1 MENIIC
7 VSRQYGSGGR
17 EIGEA
22 AARRLGVPC
31 YDKCLVQRAARETG
45 LSPRAV
51 AERDETGDALEL
63 SLSGNPFAD
72 TAALGEA
79 FYSEELQVYEA
90 ERRAILA
97 LAQKGGCVFIGRCAA
112 AILRQAGYRL
122 LSVFLYADEESR
134 ARRIAA
140 RCGIDEKQALRKAR
154 EVDRLRRRHFDF
166 FADTRWGQ
174 PESYDL
180 MLSAAEYGVEGAA
193 EIIIAAAA
201 RKGGASH
208 E

>member
-63 SLSGNPFAD
+63 SLSGNPFAV

-90 ERRAILA
+90 ERR
-97 LAQKGGCVFIGRCAA
+97 CAA
-112 AILRQAGYRL
+112 AILRQAGYRP

>member
-79 FYSEELQVYEA
+79 FYSEELQV
-90 ERRAILA
+90 
-97 LAQKGGCVFIGRCAA
+97 
-112 AILRQAGYRL
+112 
-122 LSVFLYADEESR
+122 
-134 ARRIAA
+134 
-140 RCGIDEKQALRKAR
+140 
-154 EVDRLRRRHFDF
+154 
-166 FADTRWGQ
+166 
-174 PESYDL
+174 
-180 MLSAAEYGVEGAA
+180 
-193 EIIIAAAA
+193 
-201 RKGGASH
+201 
-208 E
+208 

>member
-97 LAQKGGCVFIGRCAA
+97 LAGIG
-112 AILRQAGYRL
+112 AGAF
-122 LSVFLYADEESR
+122 VTGTA
-134 ARRIAA
+134 
-140 RCGIDEKQALRKAR
+140 
-154 EVDRLRRRHFDF
+154 V
-166 FADTRWGQ
+166 
-174 PESYDL
+174 
-180 MLSAAEYGVEGAA
+180 AA
-193 EIIIAAAA
+193 EIRSAVLPLGLGLQALDGQVDLAIVQANDHHLHILALGQVLVDIADV
-201 RKGGASH
+201 GIGNL
-208 E
+208 